1 MKKEYRV
8 HSHTFGIILLENIKH
23 ILSISNNLKFWR
35 HAKDTGLLTDI

>member
-8 HSHTFGIILLENIKH
+8 HSHIFGIILLKINKH
-23 ILSISNNLKFWR
+23 ILSISNNLKLRR